1 MAEQKLNAKLGADTS
16 EFDRKLKTAEAGVN
30 KFGSALSFAAKAA
43 LATFSVGAIVNF
55 TKESIKL
62 ASVAEGIKDAF
73 QTLAKPGLLN
83 DLQKATRGTVDD
95 VKLMQK
101 AIQARNFKIPL
112 EELATY
118 FQFAT
123 NRAIQTGESVDYL
136 VDSIITGI
144 GRKSVLVMDNL
155 GISAVQLQEE
165 VKKTGDF
172 GRAAGEIIK
181 RELEK
186 AGEVVDTTATK
197 FATLGASIKN
207 IKTALGER
215 IIESQFFQDV
225 IGGLN
230 IVAGKLEA
238 KPGQFAGLSKEQ
250 LEAEKTNKQS
260 GYEAQISRL
269 GEIQGKINDLIE
281 KSSIAKYTQQYRDLK
296 KQLSDTEVS
305 AEDYKNQV
313 SEINGLLK
321 VLNSSTED
329 LGGINKDTG
338 ITIDAIISKLRE
350 EAREAKKVAE
360 ALSILKKEIGG
371 EAPSKA
377 YVPGLP
383 SLGSTLPESGGLR
396 GQAPHIQEQY
406 EAGLDLNR
414 MIAAN
419 AAEEEKM
426 TQALMR
432 QDYAVGVLADSFSSL
447 FSSTG
452 DGFNDMIDTM
462 IAGIERLIAEMLAN
476 KVMDLI
482 GGYFTGSEGM
492 TLYNP
497 WSSGGKSGVNKVL
510 SPSYGQVD
518 VKVSGNISGKDMK
531 WVSKRW

>member
-43 LATFSVGAIVNF
+43 LATFSVGVIVNF

-155 GISAVQLQEE
+155 GISAAQLQEE

-281 KSSIAKYTQQYRDLK
+281 KSPIAKYTQQYRDLK

-329 LGGINKDTG
+329 LGGTNEDTG
-338 ITIDAIISKLRE
+338 LTIDQIISKLRE

-406 EAGLDLNR
+406 DYLLDIQQAIQRNIEAED
-414 MIAAN
+414 A
-419 AAEEEKM
+419 M
-426 TQALMR
+426 TQAMMR
-432 QDYAVGVLADSFSSL
+432 QEYAVDMLADGFQAMFSN
-447 FSSTG
+447 TE
-452 DGFNDMIDTM
+452 DGFQAMIDSM
-462 IAGIERLIAEMLAN
+462 IAGIQRLIAEMLAKKIVGGFSDYFLGN
-476 KVMDLI
+476 YSGLI
-482 GGYFTGSEGM
+482 GGGWE
-492 TLYNP
+492 
-497 WSSGGKSGVNKVL
+497 SGQVNKVL
-510 SPSYGQVD
+510 SPGYGDLNVN
-518 VKVSGNISGKDMK
+518 VKGEISGKDLK
-531 WVSKRW
+531 WTSKRW